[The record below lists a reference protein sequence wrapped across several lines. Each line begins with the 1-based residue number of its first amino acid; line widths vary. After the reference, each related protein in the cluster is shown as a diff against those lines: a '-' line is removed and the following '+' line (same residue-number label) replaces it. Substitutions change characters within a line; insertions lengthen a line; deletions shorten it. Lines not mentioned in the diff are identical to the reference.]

1 MIDLFIFIVLVLIV
15 MIMIIVIMIHSSICS
30 NSSDGGSGSNRNILA
45 QLHDKPEYII
55 SMMSL
60 FVRFLRLDLWPHTNS
75 ILVIVPCIPA
85 KHISLSLL
93 NTMLH
98 SQLGQIPN

>member
-1 MIDLFIFIVLVLIV
+1 
-15 MIMIIVIMIHSSICS
+15 MIMIIVIIIHSGICN
-30 NSSDGGSGSNRNILA
+30 NSSDGGSGSNRSILA

-75 ILVIVPCIPA
+75 IW
-85 KHISLSLL
+85 
-93 NTMLH
+93 
-98 SQLGQIPN
+98 

>member
-15 MIMIIVIMIHSSICS
+15 MIMIIVIMIYSSICS
-30 NSSDGGSGSNRNILA
+30 NSSDASITSGSNRNILA
-45 QLHDKPEYII
+45 QLHDKPKYII

-85 KHISLSLL
+85 KHICLSLL

-98 SQLGQIPN
+98 SQLG

>member
-15 MIMIIVIMIHSSICS
+15 MIMIIVIMIYSSICS

-45 QLHDKPEYII
+45 QLHDKPKYII

-75 ILVIVPCIPA
+75 ILVIVPSNKLDHFA
-85 KHISLSLL
+85 
-93 NTMLH
+93 
-98 SQLGQIPN
+98 LGLIESEKD